1 LCVKND
7 KEKKMSEFVKV
18 RCHTC
23 GHEWPEDLSQAQAQ
37 RVIYRGENQQTRV
50 EVYVFTCP
58 QDGSKVAVEVE
69 REA

>member
-1 LCVKND
+1 
-7 KEKKMSEFVKV
+7 MSEYIKV

-37 RVIYRGENQQTRV
+37 RVIYRGEKKQTTV

-58 QDGSKVAVEVE
+58 KDGTKVAVEVE